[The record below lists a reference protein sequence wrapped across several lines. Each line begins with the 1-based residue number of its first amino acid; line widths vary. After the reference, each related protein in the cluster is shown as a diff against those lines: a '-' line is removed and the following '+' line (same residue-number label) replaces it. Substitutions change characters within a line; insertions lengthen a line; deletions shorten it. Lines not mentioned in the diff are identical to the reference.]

1 MWETR
6 IPERSRNIWRKQKN
20 REEVGIHGLSRNTVK
35 K

>member
-6 IPERSRNIWRKQKN
+6 IPGRSRNIWKQKY
-20 REEVGIHGLSRNTVK
+20 REEVGIHGLSRNIVK